1 MKVEFQPI
9 DAKDGLCGYE
19 PLAFVEKN
27 EPSRLGPQN
36 EIMHILMKRE
46 YLTRL
51 KTLQGEIA
59 AKYEP
64 LFDYGD
70 ISPNAR
76 GHGPYGQSLN
86 EEEFKAAQAVANA
99 AFPGPEA
106 DYYT

>member
-19 PLAFVEKN
+19 PLGFVENN
-27 EPSRLGPQN
+27 ELVRLGPHN
-36 EIMHILMKRE
+36 EVTHIKMKRE

-51 KTLQGEIA
+51 KTLQDEIA

-70 ISPNAR
+70 ISLNAR
-76 GHGPYGQSLN
+76 GQSLN
-86 EEEFKAAQAVANA
+86 EVEFKAADDA
-99 AFPGPEA
+99 AIAEFPGPEA